1 MNTQDP
7 TKRIPKSLGN
17 DTKLFGSYTL
27 MDLAVALL
35 PGVGVIL
42 LTQVLL
48 PSTLTV
54 AGYHVQTLTLPVAG
68 LAIAVGGLFVY
79 LTPNYASSVDWLETF
94 VRFHTSSTDHTHEEA
109 KEYTQVERVHPKH
122 GAIERTDGVFVG
134 MVQVSPPTMALA
146 TDEEWQ
152 AKAGAFRD
160 FLNTTVEFPIQ
171 IYSTTQAF
179 PANDYLGR
187 YKSRLDDPDVEA
199 NPRLEALIEHY
210 VEWYESEL
218 DERQMTIRDHYVIV
232 PVAPR
237 EVQFERESL
246 TQKLAELPYLG
257 LFVQAWFGPRRAEEQ
272 VAMADTLD
280 ERLRQ
285 VQTGLREID
294 GCNAQ
299 RVEATEATRIVGE
312 FWSGDDLE
320 YGDLESVLRT
330 NPLIRRQT

>member
-1 MNTQDP
+1 
-7 TKRIPKSLGN
+7 
-17 DTKLFGSYTL
+17 

-35 PGVGVIL
+35 PGVAVIL

-48 PSTLTV
+48 PSALTV
-54 AGYHVQTLTLPVAG
+54 AGYRVQTLTLPVAG
-68 LAIAVGGLFVY
+68 LAIALGGLFVY
-79 LTPNYASSVDWLETF
+79 LTPSYASSADWLETF

-109 KEYTQVERVHPKH
+109 KEYTQIERVHCER
-122 GAIERTDGVFVG
+122 GVIERTDGTFVG
-134 MVQVSPPTMALA
+134 MVKVSPPTMALA

-179 PANDYLGR
+179 PADEYLDRYRARLND
-187 YKSRLDDPDVEA
+187 SDVEN

-218 DERQMTIRDHYVIV
+218 EERQMTIRDHYVIV
-232 PVAPR
+232 QVAPR

-246 TQKLAELPYLG
+246 TQKLVELPYIG
-257 LFVQAWFGPRRAEEQ
+257 LFVQAWFGPRRVEEQ
-272 VAMADTLD
+272 EAMGDTLD

-294 GCNAQ
+294 GCTAQ
-299 RVEATEATRIVGE
+299 RVEVTDATRLIGE
-312 FWSGDDLE
+312 FWSGDDLDYE
-320 YGDLESVLRT
+320 DMESVLRT
-330 NPLIRRQT
+330 NPLVRRQT